1 MPLKGYIVLL
11 DEFLYK
17 IGFDVDSG
25 KIKQIE
31 QGLKNISSLAKQTA
45 QPISDAVKAGME
57 RNAEL
62 IAKLEQAKNKGVE
75 WCEEAK
81 GQAEELTT
89 SFHEVA
95 EAEEKVGEKAKEAA
109 KETKKLTEEKPAINL
124 KQELGNI
131 RSKFMLI
138 GAAATAASG
147 LIANYLTVPLQ
158 NIEELAKK
166 KDRLFNITQAEII
179 QAKVYQDQLQKTKTA
194 VQSIV
199 TQTALKLIPVVNQS
213 LKGFNNFLR
222 ANKALVVEGLTNVFK
237 WILKLGQVFTN
248 TFRFLN
254 KVISS
259 TIGWKA
265 ALLILVGILAVVK
278 RAMLAAFLT
287 NPIGWVIMLIGGLIL
302 LIDDLMTYLD
312 GGESLLGD
320 YWKPFIEWGKKAI
333 AWFKSV
339 KPTIEQV
346 LNNIMAIFSGIFNAI
361 LGIFKIL
368 IGIFTADFD
377 LIEQGWDELWDG
389 VKTTF
394 EAWVETIEM
403 IVAAFIDV
411 IQNFFS
417 IAWKFISAG
426 FENLGKVIMKPFEL
440 AFKWI
445 KDQYNKY
452 IAPIVD
458 TVKNFDIGQTASDM
472 WEGAKSFLGFG
483 NDTPKAAIATQYA
496 DNNRNVKK
504 LDAAGMNEVKGGLE
518 LKGPWEFSYN
528 ESGAYAVIEENK
540 GSRYIKEEYKQGLGA
555 YNLPGYY
562 LAYTVKR
569 EIKSSRYGRYYSAAA
584 YNEKTGE
591 YHKISSSFVLNNNA
605 VVRQLRDSFKRRME
619 SDLGGW

>member
-31 QGLKNISSLAKQTA
+31 QGLKNISNIAKQTA

-109 KETKKLTEEKPAINL
+109 KETKKLTEKKPATNL
-124 KQELGNI
+124 KQELSNI

-158 NIEELAKK
+158 NIQELAKQK
-166 KDRLFNITQAEII
+166 NKLFDITQAEID
-179 QAKVYQDQLQKTKTA
+179 QAKEYQDRLQDTKTA
-194 VQSIV
+194 MQSIT
-199 TQTALKLIPVVNQS
+199 TQVALKLIPIVNQS
-213 LKGFNNFLR
+213 LKGFNNFLK

-265 ALLILVGILAVVK
+265 ALLILVGVLAVVK

-287 NPIGWVIMLIGGLIL
+287 NPIGWVILLIGGLIL

-312 GGESLLGD
+312 GGESLFGD

-333 AWFKSV
+333 IWFKSV

-361 LGIFKIL
+361 LGIFKIF

-377 LIEQGWDELWDG
+377 LIEQGWGELWDG

-394 EAWVETIEM
+394 KAWVETIEM

-426 FENLGKVIMKPFEL
+426 CEN
-440 AFKWI
+440 
-445 KDQYNKY
+445 
-452 IAPIVD
+452 
-458 TVKNFDIGQTASDM
+458 
-472 WEGAKSFLGFG
+472 
-483 NDTPKAAIATQYA
+483 
-496 DNNRNVKK
+496 
-504 LDAAGMNEVKGGLE
+504 
-518 LKGPWEFSYN
+518 
-528 ESGAYAVIEENK
+528 
-540 GSRYIKEEYKQGLGA
+540 
-555 YNLPGYY
+555 
-562 LAYTVKR
+562 
-569 EIKSSRYGRYYSAAA
+569 
-584 YNEKTGE
+584 
-591 YHKISSSFVLNNNA
+591 
-605 VVRQLRDSFKRRME
+605 
-619 SDLGGW
+619 

>member
-1 MPLKGYIVLL
+1 MPLKGDIVLL

-31 QGLKNISSLAKQTA
+31 QGLKNISSIAKQAA

-95 EAEEKVGEKAKEAA
+95 EAEEKVGEKAKEAS
-109 KETKKLTEEKPAINL
+109 KETKKLTEKKPATNL
-124 KQELGNI
+124 KQELSNI

-158 NIEELAKK
+158 NIDELAKK

-179 QAKVYQDQLQKTKTA
+179 QAKEYQDQLQKTKTA

-199 TQTALKLIPVVNQS
+199 TQTAIKLIPVVNQS
-213 LKGFNNFLR
+213 LKGFNNFLK

-287 NPIGWVIMLIGGLIL
+287 NPIGWVILLIGGLIL

-312 GGESLLGD
+312 GGESLFGD
-320 YWKPFIEWGKKAI
+320 YWEPCIEWGKKAI
-333 AWFKSV
+333 ALYKEIE
-339 KPTIEQV
+339 PTIKEVWDFVVNFITQSV
-346 LNNIMAIFSGIFNAI
+346 NAI
-361 LGIFKIL
+361 IGVFKML
-368 IGIFTADFD
+368 YGIFTGDWE
-377 LIEQGWDELWDG
+377 LIKQGFQEVGDAIL
-389 VKTTF
+389 KAF
-394 EAWVETIEM
+394 EV
-403 IVAAFIDV
+403 
-411 IQNFFS
+411 
-417 IAWKFISAG
+417 
-426 FENLGKVIMKPFEL
+426 P
-440 AFKWI
+440 FKWI
-445 KDQYNKY
+445 KKQYDEY
-452 IAPIVD
+452 IAPIINA
-458 TVKNFDIGQTASDM
+458 VKNFDIGQTAKDM
-472 WEGAKSFLGFG
+472 WEGTKNLFGFG
-483 NDTPKAAIATQYA
+483 NDTPKAALATQYA
-496 DNNRNVKK
+496 DNNRSVQYN
-504 LDAAGMNEVKGGLE
+504 GGTATTTI
-518 LKGPWEFSYN
+518 N
-528 ESGAYAVIEENK
+528 IN
-540 GSRYIKEEYKQGLGA
+540 
-555 YNLPGYY
+555 
-562 LAYTVKR
+562 T
-569 EIKSSRYGRYYSAAA
+569 
-584 YNEKTGE
+584 
-591 YHKISSSFVLNNNA
+591 NNPQMANQIINN
-605 VVRQLRDSFKRRME
+605 RQK
-619 SDLGGW
+619 SDLAFTQANLRGGY

>member
-31 QGLKNISSLAKQTA
+31 QGLKNISSIAKQTA

-109 KETKKLTEEKPAINL
+109 KETKKLTEKKPAIGL
-124 KQELGNI
+124 KQEFDGLRN
-131 RSKFMLI
+131 KFLLI

-158 NIEELAKK
+158 NIQELAKQK
-166 KDRLFNITQAEII
+166 NKLFDITQAEID
-179 QAKVYQDQLQKTKTA
+179 QAKEYQDHLQESKTA
-194 VQSIV
+194 MQSIT
-199 TQTALKLIPVVNQS
+199 TQVALKLIPVVNQS
-213 LKGFNNFLR
+213 LKGFNNFLK

-265 ALLILVGILAVVK
+265 ALLILVGVLAVVK

-287 NPIGWVIMLIGGLIL
+287 NPIGWVILLIGGLIL

-312 GGESLLGD
+312 GGESLFGD

-333 AWFKSV
+333 IWFKSV

-361 LGIFKIL
+361 LGIFKIF

-377 LIEQGWDELWDG
+377 LIEQGWGELWSG
-389 VKTTF
+389 IKTAVNAWIENIKIAFKIFIEAVKNLF
-394 EAWVETIEM
+394 AVVW
-403 IVAAFIDV
+403 AY
-411 IQNFFS
+411 
-417 IAWKFISAG
+417 ISAG

-445 KDQYNKY
+445 KDQYDKY

-472 WEGAKSFLGFG
+472 WESTKSFLGFG

-496 DNNRNVKK
+496 DNNRSVQYNGGTATTTINV
-504 LDAAGMNEVKGGLE
+504 N
-518 LKGPWEFSYN
+518 
-528 ESGAYAVIEENK
+528 
-540 GSRYIKEEYKQGLGA
+540 
-555 YNLPGYY
+555 
-562 LAYTVKR
+562 T
-569 EIKSSRYGRYYSAAA
+569 
-584 YNEKTGE
+584 
-591 YHKISSSFVLNNNA
+591 NNPQIANQIINN
-605 VVRQLRDSFKRRME
+605 RQK
-619 SDLGGW
+619 SDLAFTQANLRGGY

>member
-1 MPLKGYIVLL
+1 VLL

-31 QGLKNISSLAKQTA
+31 QGLKNISSIAKQTA

-109 KETKKLTEEKPAINL
+109 KETKKLTEKKPATNL
-124 KQELGNI
+124 KQELSNI
-131 RSKFMLI
+131 RSKFVLI

-147 LIANYLTVPLQ
+147 LIANYLTAPLQ

-179 QAKVYQDQLQKTKTA
+179 QAKEYQDQLQKTKTA

-213 LKGFNNFLR
+213 LKGFNNFLK

-265 ALLILVGILAVVK
+265 ALLILVGVLAVVK

-287 NPIGWVIMLIGGLIL
+287 NPIGWVILLIGGLIL

-312 GGESLLGD
+312 GGESLFGD
-320 YWKPFIEWGKKAI
+320 YWKPCIEWGKKAI
-333 AWFKSV
+333 ALYKEIEPIIKQVFSGAAKIIMGFGQSV
-339 KPTIEQV
+339 IGILTSIGALFTLRLADLKKAFRFWCDGSIKMIEG
-346 LNNIMAIFSGIFNAI
+346 LCNIFGTSWSEVTEKVKKAIFAWIDDIKTGFEI
-361 LGIFKIL
+361 LGK
-368 IGIFTADFD
+368 A
-377 LIEQGWDELWDG
+377 
-389 VKTTF
+389 
-394 EAWVETIEM
+394 
-403 IVAAFIDV
+403 
-411 IQNFFS
+411 
-417 IAWKFISAG
+417 
-426 FENLGKVIMKPFEL
+426 IMQPFEL

-518 LKGPWEFSYN
+518 LKGPWKFSYN

-619 SDLGGW
+619 SDLGSW

>member
-1 MPLKGYIVLL
+1 MLL

-62 IAKLEQAKNKGVE
+62 IAKLEQAKNQGVE

-109 KETKKLTEEKPAINL
+109 KETKKLTEKKPAINL
-124 KQELGNI
+124 KQELSNI

-138 GAAATAASG
+138 GAAATTASG

-179 QAKVYQDQLQKTKTA
+179 QAKEYQDQLQKTKTA

-213 LKGFNNFLR
+213 LKGFNNFLK
-222 ANKALVVEGLTNVFK
+222 ANKALVVEGLANVFK

-265 ALLILVGILAVVK
+265 ALLILVGVLAVVK

-287 NPIGWVIMLIGGLIL
+287 NPIGWVILLIGGLIL

-333 AWFKSV
+333 ALYKEIE
-339 KPTIEQV
+339 PTIKEV
-346 LNNIMAIFSGIFNAI
+346 WDFVVNFITESVNTIIAIFKV
-361 LGIFKIL
+361 LY
-368 IGIFTADFD
+368 GIFTGDWE
-377 LIEQGWDELWDG
+377 LIKQGFKEVGDAIL
-389 VKTTF
+389 KAF
-394 EAWVETIEM
+394 EV
-403 IVAAFIDV
+403 
-411 IQNFFS
+411 
-417 IAWKFISAG
+417 
-426 FENLGKVIMKPFEL
+426 P
-440 AFKWI
+440 FKWI
-445 KDQYNKY
+445 KKQYDEY
-452 IAPIVD
+452 IAPIINA
-458 TVKNFDIGQTASDM
+458 VKNFDIGQTAKDM
-472 WEGAKSFLGFG
+472 WEGTKNLFGFG
-483 NDTPKAAIATQYA
+483 NDTPKAALATQYA
-496 DNNRNVKK
+496 DNNRTSTYN
-504 LDAAGMNEVKGGLE
+504 GGDITNT
-518 LKGPWEFSYN
+518 YN
-528 ESGAYAVIEENK
+528 ITTQNPEMVERIMQ
-540 GSRYIKEEYKQGLGA
+540 KQNQL
-555 YNLPGYY
+555 NL
-562 LAYTVKR
+562 
-569 EIKSSRYGRYYSAAA
+569 AAA
-584 YNEKTGE
+584 YHN
-591 YHKISSSFVLNNNA
+591 V
-605 VVRQLRDSFKRRME
+605 
-619 SDLGGW
+619 GGGY

>member
-1 MPLKGYIVLL
+1 MLL

-31 QGLKNISSLAKQTA
+31 QGLKNISNIAKQTA

-109 KETKKLTEEKPAINL
+109 KETKKLTEKKPATNL
-124 KQELGNI
+124 KQELSNI
-131 RSKFMLI
+131 RSKFVLI

-147 LIANYLTVPLQ
+147 LIANYLTAPLQ

-179 QAKVYQDQLQKTKTA
+179 QAKEYQDQLQKTKTA

-213 LKGFNNFLR
+213 LKGFNNFLK

-265 ALLILVGILAVVK
+265 ALLILVGVLAVVK

-287 NPIGWVIMLIGGLIL
+287 NPIGWVILLIGGLIL

-312 GGESLLGD
+312 GGESLFGD
-320 YWKPFIEWGKKAI
+320 YWKPCIEWGKKAI
-333 AWFKSV
+333 ALYKEIEPIIKQVFSGAAKIIMGFGQSV
-339 KPTIEQV
+339 IGILTSIGALFTLRLADLKKAFRFWCDGSIKMIEG
-346 LNNIMAIFSGIFNAI
+346 LCNIFGTSWSEVTEKVKKAIFAWIDDIKTGFEI
-361 LGIFKIL
+361 LGK
-368 IGIFTADFD
+368 A
-377 LIEQGWDELWDG
+377 
-389 VKTTF
+389 
-394 EAWVETIEM
+394 
-403 IVAAFIDV
+403 
-411 IQNFFS
+411 
-417 IAWKFISAG
+417 
-426 FENLGKVIMKPFEL
+426 IMQPFEL

-472 WEGAKSFLGFG
+472 WEG
-483 NDTPKAAIATQYA
+483 
-496 DNNRNVKK
+496 
-504 LDAAGMNEVKGGLE
+504 
-518 LKGPWEFSYN
+518 
-528 ESGAYAVIEENK
+528 
-540 GSRYIKEEYKQGLGA
+540 
-555 YNLPGYY
+555 
-562 LAYTVKR
+562 
-569 EIKSSRYGRYYSAAA
+569 
-584 YNEKTGE
+584 
-591 YHKISSSFVLNNNA
+591 
-605 VVRQLRDSFKRRME
+605 
-619 SDLGGW
+619 

>member
-62 IAKLEQAKNKGVE
+62 IAKLEQAKNQGVE

-81 GQAEELTT
+81 EQAEELTT

-95 EAEEKVGEKAKEAA
+95 EAEEKVGEKAKEAS
-109 KETKKLTEEKPAINL
+109 KETKKLTEKKPATNL
-124 KQELGNI
+124 EQELSNI
-131 RSKFMLI
+131 RGKFMLI

-158 NIEELAKK
+158 NIDELAKK

-179 QAKVYQDQLQKTKTA
+179 QAKEYQDQLQKTKTA

-199 TQTALKLIPVVNQS
+199 TQTAIKLIPVVNQS
-213 LKGFNNFLR
+213 LKGFNNFLK

-265 ALLILVGILAVVK
+265 ALLILVGVLAVVK

-346 LNNIMAIFSGIFNAI
+346 LNNIMAIFSGIFN
-361 LGIFKIL
+361 
-368 IGIFTADFD
+368 
-377 LIEQGWDELWDG
+377 
-389 VKTTF
+389 
-394 EAWVETIEM
+394 
-403 IVAAFIDV
+403 
-411 IQNFFS
+411 
-417 IAWKFISAG
+417 IS
-426 FENLGKVIMKPFEL
+426 P
-440 AFKWI
+440 
-445 KDQYNKY
+445 
-452 IAPIVD
+452 
-458 TVKNFDIGQTASDM
+458 TDI
-472 WEGAKSFLGFG
+472 
-483 NDTPKAAIATQYA
+483 N
-496 DNNRNVKK
+496 
-504 LDAAGMNEVKGGLE
+504 
-518 LKGPWEFSYN
+518 
-528 ESGAYAVIEENK
+528 
-540 GSRYIKEEYKQGLGA
+540 
-555 YNLPGYY
+555 
-562 LAYTVKR
+562 
-569 EIKSSRYGRYYSAAA
+569 
-584 YNEKTGE
+584 
-591 YHKISSSFVLNNNA
+591 SFVLNSYVSAFSFLLIVHALMFAFGRVGQFTSIVFMILQLASSGGMFPIVTTPQIFQNMA
-605 VVRQLRDSFKRRME
+605 PFMPLYYSLTAFRQAI
-619 SDLGGW
+619 LGGLSQPIFKSSIFSLIIFGLIFGVISLLAYYVKMSSNENKTLSSNKI

>member
-31 QGLKNISSLAKQTA
+31 QGLKNISSIAKQTA

-62 IAKLEQAKNKGVE
+62 IAKLDQFKSNVKN
-75 WCEEAK
+75 WCEGARE
-81 GQAEELTT
+81 QTEELAAGY
-89 SFHEVA
+89 HEVA
-95 EAEEKVGEKAKEAA
+95 EAEEKVGEEAKEAS
-109 KETKKLTEEKPAINL
+109 KETKKLTEKKPATNL
-124 KQELGNI
+124 KQELSNI

-179 QAKVYQDQLQKTKTA
+179 QAKEYQDQLQKTKTA

-199 TQTALKLIPVVNQS
+199 TQTVLKLIPVVNQS

-254 KVISS
+254 KVTSS

-265 ALLILVGILAVVK
+265 ALLILVGVLAVVK

-312 GGESLLGD
+312 GGKSLFGD
-320 YWKPFIEWGKKAI
+320 SWKPFIEWGKKAI

-339 KPTIEQV
+339 KPTIERV
-346 LNNIMAIFSGIFNAI
+346 FNGTVKTIVGFGQAV
-361 LGIFKIL
+361 
-368 IGIFTADFD
+368 IGILTSIGALFTLRLADLEGALQFWCNGSIKMVEG
-377 LIEQGWDELWDG
+377 LCNIFGTSWREVTEK
-389 VKTTF
+389 VKKTIF
-394 EAWVETIEM
+394 AW
-403 IVAAFIDV
+403 IDDIKV
-411 IQNFFS
+411 
-417 IAWKFISAG
+417 G
-426 FENLGKVIMKPFEL
+426 FENLGKAIMQPFEL

-458 TVKNFDIGQTASDM
+458 AVKNFDIGQTASDM
-472 WEGAKSFLGFG
+472 WEGTKNFLGFG
-483 NDTPKAAIATQYA
+483 NDTPKAALATQYA
-496 DNNRNVKK
+496 DNNRTSTYN
-504 LDAAGMNEVKGGLE
+504 GGDITNT
-518 LKGPWEFSYN
+518 YN
-528 ESGAYAVIEENK
+528 ITTQSPEMVERIMQ
-540 GSRYIKEEYKQGLGA
+540 KQNQL
-555 YNLPGYY
+555 NL
-562 LAYTVKR
+562 
-569 EIKSSRYGRYYSAAA
+569 AAA
-584 YNEKTGE
+584 YHN
-591 YHKISSSFVLNNNA
+591 V
-605 VVRQLRDSFKRRME
+605 
-619 SDLGGW
+619 GGGY

>member
-31 QGLKNISSLAKQTA
+31 QGLKNISNIAKQTA

-109 KETKKLTEEKPAINL
+109 KETKKLTEKKPATNL
-124 KQELGNI
+124 KQELSNI

-179 QAKVYQDQLQKTKTA
+179 QAKEYQDQLQKTKTA

-265 ALLILVGILAVVK
+265 ALLILVGVLAVVK

-287 NPIGWVIMLIGGLIL
+287 NPIGWVILLIGGLIL

-312 GGESLLGD
+312 GGKSLFGD
-320 YWKPFIEWGKKAI
+320 SWKPFIEWGKKAI
-333 AWFKSV
+333 AVYK
-339 KPTIEQV
+339 KIEPIIKQV
-346 LNNIMAIFSGIFNAI
+346 FSGAV
-361 LGIFKIL
+361 KIIMGFGQSV
-368 IGIFTADFD
+368 IGILTSIGALFTLRLADLKEAFRFWCNGGKKM
-377 LIEQGWDELWDG
+377 IEGLCNIFGTSWSEVTEK
-389 VKTTF
+389 VKKTIF
-394 EAWVETIEM
+394 AW
-403 IVAAFIDV
+403 IDDIKV
-411 IQNFFS
+411 
-417 IAWKFISAG
+417 G
-426 FENLGKVIMKPFEL
+426 FENLGKAIMQPFEL

-458 TVKNFDIGQTASDM
+458 AVKNFDIGQTAKDM
-472 WEGAKSFLGFG
+472 WEGTKNLFGFG
-483 NDTPKAAIATQYA
+483 NDTPKAAIAMQYA
-496 DNNRNVKK
+496 DNNRSVQYN
-504 LDAAGMNEVKGGLE
+504 GGTATTTININTNNPQMANQIINNRQKNDLA
-518 LKGPWEFSYN
+518 FTQ
-528 ESGAYAVIEENK
+528 A
-540 GSRYIKEEYKQGLGA
+540 
-555 YNLPGYY
+555 NLRGGY
-562 LAYTVKR
+562 
-569 EIKSSRYGRYYSAAA
+569 
-584 YNEKTGE
+584 
-591 YHKISSSFVLNNNA
+591 
-605 VVRQLRDSFKRRME
+605 
-619 SDLGGW
+619 

>member
-1 MPLKGYIVLL
+1 MLL

-31 QGLKNISSLAKQTA
+31 QGLKNVSSIAKQTA

-62 IAKLEQAKNKGVE
+62 MAKIDQFKSNVKN
-75 WCEEAK
+75 WCEEAREQTK
-81 GQAEELTT
+81 ELAAG
-89 SFHEVA
+89 FHEVA
-95 EAEEKVGEKAKEAA
+95 EAEEKVGEKAKEAS
-109 KETKKLTEEKPAINL
+109 KETKKLTEKKPATNL
-124 KQELGNI
+124 KQELSNI

-166 KDRLFNITQAEII
+166 KDRLFNISQNEID
-179 QAKVYQDQLQKTKTA
+179 QAKEYQDQLQKTKTA

-199 TQTALKLIPVVNQS
+199 TQTAIKLIPVVNQS
-213 LKGFNNFLR
+213 LKGFNNFLK

-265 ALLILVGILAVVK
+265 ALLILVGVLAVVK

-287 NPIGWVIMLIGGLIL
+287 NPIGWVILAIGALML

-312 GGESLLGD
+312 GGESLFGD
-320 YWKPFIEWGKKAI
+320 YWKPFIEWSKKAI

-346 LNNIMAIFSGIFNAI
+346 LNNILTIFRGIFNAI
-361 LGIFKIL
+361 VGYFKIF

-403 IVAAFIDV
+403 IVDAFIDV

-458 TVKNFDIGQTASDM
+458 TVKNFDIGQTAKDM
-472 WEGAKSFLGFG
+472 WEGTKNLFGFSNEAAK
-483 NDTPKAAIATQYA
+483 TAALPTQYV
-496 DNNRNVKK
+496 DNNRTSTYN
-504 LDAAGMNEVKGGLE
+504 GGDITNT
-518 LKGPWEFSYN
+518 YN
-528 ESGAYAVIEENK
+528 ITTQNPEMVERIMQ
-540 GSRYIKEEYKQGLGA
+540 KQNQL
-555 YNLPGYY
+555 NL
-562 LAYTVKR
+562 
-569 EIKSSRYGRYYSAAA
+569 AAA
-584 YNEKTGE
+584 YHN
-591 YHKISSSFVLNNNA
+591 
-605 VVRQLRDSFKRRME
+605 VR
-619 SDLGGW
+619 GGY

>member
-1 MPLKGYIVLL
+1 MLL

-31 QGLKNISSLAKQTA
+31 QGLKNISSIAKQTA

-81 GQAEELTT
+81 GQAEELAAG
-89 SFHEVA
+89 FHEVA

-109 KETKKLTEEKPAINL
+109 EETKKLTEKKPAIGL
-124 KQELGNI
+124 KQEFEGI
-131 RSKFMLI
+131 RNKFLLI

-158 NIEELAKK
+158 NIDELAKK
-166 KDRLFNITQAEII
+166 KDRLFNITQSEII
-179 QAKVYQDQLQKTKTA
+179 QAKEYQDQLQKTKTA

-265 ALLILVGILAVVK
+265 ALLILVGVLAVVK

-312 GGESLLGD
+312 GGESLFGD
-320 YWKPFIEWGKKAI
+320 YWKPCIEWGKKAI
-333 AWFKSV
+333 ALYK
-339 KPTIEQV
+339 KIEPTIKEV
-346 LNNIMAIFSGIFNAI
+346 WDFVVNFITESVNAI
-361 LGIFKIL
+361 IALFEVL
-368 IGIFTADFD
+368 YGIFTGDWE
-377 LIEQGWDELWDG
+377 LIKKGFKDVGDAIL
-389 VKTTF
+389 KAF
-394 EAWVETIEM
+394 E
-403 IVAAFIDV
+403 
-411 IQNFFS
+411 
-417 IAWKFISAG
+417 
-426 FENLGKVIMKPFEL
+426 KP
-440 AFKWI
+440 FKWI
-445 KDQYNKY
+445 RKQYDEY
-452 IAPIVD
+452 IAPIINA
-458 TVKNFDIGQTASDM
+458 VKNFDIGQTAKDM
-472 WEGAKSFLGFG
+472 WEGTKNLFGFG
-483 NDTPKAAIATQYA
+483 NDTPKAALATQYA
-496 DNNRNVKK
+496 DNNRSVQYN
-504 LDAAGMNEVKGGLE
+504 GGT
-518 LKGPWEFSYN
+518 STTTIN
-528 ESGAYAVIEENK
+528 IN
-540 GSRYIKEEYKQGLGA
+540 
-555 YNLPGYY
+555 
-562 LAYTVKR
+562 T
-569 EIKSSRYGRYYSAAA
+569 
-584 YNEKTGE
+584 
-591 YHKISSSFVLNNNA
+591 NNPQMANQIINN
-605 VVRQLRDSFKRRME
+605 RQK
-619 SDLGGW
+619 SDLAFTQANLRGGY

>member
-1 MPLKGYIVLL
+1 MYIIILSSKTQAEPIIKIYSNIPLKGYIVLL

-31 QGLKNISSLAKQTA
+31 QGLKNISNIAKQTA

-109 KETKKLTEEKPAINL
+109 KETKKLTEKKPAINL

-179 QAKVYQDQLQKTKTA
+179 QAKEYQDQLQKTKTA

-213 LKGFNNFLR
+213 LKGFNNFLK

-265 ALLILVGILAVVK
+265 ALLILVGVLAVVK

-287 NPIGWVIMLIGGLIL
+287 NPIGWVILLIGGLIL

-312 GGESLLGD
+312 GGKSLFGD
-320 YWKPFIEWGKKAI
+320 SWKPFIEWGKKAI
-333 AWFKSV
+333 AVYKKIEPIIKQVFNGAVKVIVGFGQSV
-339 KPTIEQV
+339 
-346 LNNIMAIFSGIFNAI
+346 
-361 LGIFKIL
+361 
-368 IGIFTADFD
+368 IGILTSIGALFTLRLADLKGAFRFWCNGSIKMVEG
-377 LIEQGWDELWDG
+377 LCNIFGTSWSEVTEK
-389 VKTTF
+389 VKKTIF
-394 EAWVETIEM
+394 AW
-403 IVAAFIDV
+403 IDDIKV
-411 IQNFFS
+411 
-417 IAWKFISAG
+417 G
-426 FENLGKVIMKPFEL
+426 FENLGKAIMQPFEL

-458 TVKNFDIGQTASDM
+458 TVKNFDIGQTAKDM
-472 WEGAKSFLGFG
+472 WEGTKNLFGFG
-483 NDTPKAAIATQYA
+483 NDTPKAALATQYA
-496 DNNRNVKK
+496 DNNRTSTYNGGDITNTYNITTQNPEMVERIMEKQKK
-504 LDAAGMNEVKGGLE
+504 L
-518 LKGPWEFSYN
+518 
-528 ESGAYAVIEENK
+528 
-540 GSRYIKEEYKQGLGA
+540 
-555 YNLPGYY
+555 NL
-562 LAYTVKR
+562 
-569 EIKSSRYGRYYSAAA
+569 AAA
-584 YNEKTGE
+584 YHN
-591 YHKISSSFVLNNNA
+591 V
-605 VVRQLRDSFKRRME
+605 
-619 SDLGGW
+619 GGGY

>member
-1 MPLKGYIVLL
+1 MLL

-45 QPISDAVKAGME
+45 QPISDAIRAGME

-62 IAKLEQAKNKGVE
+62 IAKLEQAKNQGVE

-81 GQAEELTT
+81 EQAEELTA

-109 KETKKLTEEKPAINL
+109 KETKKLTEKKPAINL

-179 QAKVYQDQLQKTKTA
+179 QAKEYQDQLQKTKTA
-194 VQSIV
+194 VQSII

-213 LKGFNNFLR
+213 LKGFSNFLK

-265 ALLILVGILAVVK
+265 ALLILVGVLAVVK
-278 RAMLAAFLT
+278 RAMIAAFLT
-287 NPIGWVIMLIGGLIL
+287 NPIGWVILLIGGLIL

-312 GGESLLGD
+312 GGESLFGD
-320 YWKPFIEWGKKAI
+320 YWKPCIEWGKKAI
-333 AWFKSV
+333 ALYKEIE
-339 KPTIEQV
+339 PTIKEV
-346 LNNIMAIFSGIFNAI
+346 WDFVVNFITESVNAI
-361 LGIFKIL
+361 IALFEVL
-368 IGIFTADFD
+368 YGIFTGDWE
-377 LIEQGWDELWDG
+377 LIKKGFKDVGDAIL
-389 VKTTF
+389 KAF
-394 EAWVETIEM
+394 E
-403 IVAAFIDV
+403 
-411 IQNFFS
+411 
-417 IAWKFISAG
+417 
-426 FENLGKVIMKPFEL
+426 KP
-440 AFKWI
+440 FKWI
-445 KDQYNKY
+445 KKQYDEY
-452 IAPIVD
+452 IVPIINA
-458 TVKNFDIGQTASDM
+458 VKNFDIGQTAKDM
-472 WEGAKSFLGFG
+472 WESTKNFLGFS

-496 DNNRNVKK
+496 DNNRTSTYN
-504 LDAAGMNEVKGGLE
+504 GGDITNT
-518 LKGPWEFSYN
+518 YN
-528 ESGAYAVIEENK
+528 ITTQNPEMVERIMQ
-540 GSRYIKEEYKQGLGA
+540 KQNQL
-555 YNLPGYY
+555 NL
-562 LAYTVKR
+562 
-569 EIKSSRYGRYYSAAA
+569 AAA
-584 YNEKTGE
+584 YHN
-591 YHKISSSFVLNNNA
+591 V
-605 VVRQLRDSFKRRME
+605 
-619 SDLGGW
+619 GGGY

>member
-31 QGLKNISSLAKQTA
+31 QGLKNISNIAKQTA

-62 IAKLEQAKNKGVE
+62 IAKLEQAKNQGVE

-95 EAEEKVGEKAKEAA
+95 KAEEKVGEKAKEAA
-109 KETKKLTEEKPAINL
+109 KETKKLTEKKPAINL
-124 KQELGNI
+124 KQELSNI

-179 QAKVYQDQLQKTKTA
+179 QAKEYQDRLQNTKTA
-194 VQSIV
+194 MQSIT
-199 TQTALKLIPVVNQS
+199 TQVALKLIPVVNQS
-213 LKGFNNFLR
+213 LKGFNNFLI

-265 ALLILVGILAVVK
+265 ALLILVGVLAVVK

-287 NPIGWVIMLIGGLIL
+287 NPIGWVILLIGGLIL

-312 GGESLLGD
+312 GGESLFGD
-320 YWKPFIEWGKKAI
+320 YWKPCIEWGKKAI
-333 AWFKSV
+333 ALYKEIE
-339 KPTIEQV
+339 PTIKEV
-346 LNNIMAIFSGIFNAI
+346 WDFVVNFITESVNAI
-361 LGIFKIL
+361 IGVFKML
-368 IGIFTADFD
+368 YGIFTGDWE
-377 LIEQGWDELWDG
+377 LIKKGFQEVGDAIL
-389 VKTTF
+389 KAF
-394 EAWVETIEM
+394 EV
-403 IVAAFIDV
+403 
-411 IQNFFS
+411 
-417 IAWKFISAG
+417 
-426 FENLGKVIMKPFEL
+426 P
-440 AFKWI
+440 FKWI
-445 KDQYNKY
+445 KKQYDEY
-452 IAPIVD
+452 IAPIINA
-458 TVKNFDIGQTASDM
+458 VKNFDIGQTAKDM
-472 WEGAKSFLGFG
+472 WEGTKNLFGFS
-483 NDTPKAAIATQYA
+483 NDTPKAALATQYA
-496 DNNRNVKK
+496 DNNRSVQYN
-504 LDAAGMNEVKGGLE
+504 GGTATTTININTNNPQMANQIINNRQKNDLA
-518 LKGPWEFSYN
+518 FTQ
-528 ESGAYAVIEENK
+528 A
-540 GSRYIKEEYKQGLGA
+540 
-555 YNLPGYY
+555 NLRGGY
-562 LAYTVKR
+562 
-569 EIKSSRYGRYYSAAA
+569 
-584 YNEKTGE
+584 
-591 YHKISSSFVLNNNA
+591 
-605 VVRQLRDSFKRRME
+605 
-619 SDLGGW
+619 

>member
-31 QGLKNISSLAKQTA
+31 QGLKNISSIAKQTA

-62 IAKLEQAKNKGVE
+62 IAKLDQFKNKVKNWSEG
-75 WCEEAK
+75 AR

-89 SFHEVA
+89 SFHKVA

-179 QAKVYQDQLQKTKTA
+179 QAKEYQDQLQKTKTA

-265 ALLILVGILAVVK
+265 ALLILVGVLAVVK

-287 NPIGWVIMLIGGLIL
+287 NPIGWVILLIGGLIL

-312 GGESLLGD
+312 GGESLFGD
-320 YWKPFIEWGKKAI
+320 SWKPFIEGGKKAI
-333 AWFKSV
+333 TWFKSV

-346 LNNIMAIFSGIFNAI
+346 FNGTVKTI
-361 LGIFKIL
+361 VGFGQSV
-368 IGIFTADFD
+368 IGILTSIGALFTLRLADLKEALRF
-377 LIEQGWDELWDG
+377 WRDG
-389 VKTTF
+389 SIKMVEGLCNIFGTSWSEVTEKVKKTIF
-394 EAWVETIEM
+394 AW
-403 IVAAFIDV
+403 IDDIKV
-411 IQNFFS
+411 
-417 IAWKFISAG
+417 G
-426 FENLGKVIMKPFEL
+426 FENLGKAIMQPFEL

-458 TVKNFDIGQTASDM
+458 TVKNFDIGQTAKDM
-472 WEGAKSFLGFG
+472 WESTKNFLGFS
-483 NDTPKAAIATQYA
+483 NDTPKAALATQYA
-496 DNNRNVKK
+496 DNNRTSTYN
-504 LDAAGMNEVKGGLE
+504 GGDITNT
-518 LKGPWEFSYN
+518 YN
-528 ESGAYAVIEENK
+528 ITTQNPEMVERIMQ
-540 GSRYIKEEYKQGLGA
+540 KQNQL
-555 YNLPGYY
+555 NL
-562 LAYTVKR
+562 
-569 EIKSSRYGRYYSAAA
+569 AAA
-584 YNEKTGE
+584 YHN
-591 YHKISSSFVLNNNA
+591 V
-605 VVRQLRDSFKRRME
+605 
-619 SDLGGW
+619 GGGY

>member
-25 KIKQIE
+25 KIKRIE

-81 GQAEELTT
+81 EQTEELAAG
-89 SFHEVA
+89 FHKVA
-95 EAEEKVGEKAKEAA
+95 EAEEKVGEKAKEAS
-109 KETKKLTEEKPAINL
+109 KETKKLTEKKPAINL

-166 KDRLFNITQAEII
+166 KDRLFNITQNEII
-179 QAKVYQDQLQKTKTA
+179 QAKEYQDQLQKTKTA

-199 TQTALKLIPVVNQS
+199 TQIALKLISVVNQS
-213 LKGFNNFLR
+213 LKGFNNFLK

-278 RAMLAAFLT
+278 RAMLVAFLT
-287 NPIGWVIMLIGGLIL
+287 NPIGWVILLIGGLIL

-312 GGESLLGD
+312 GGESLFGD
-320 YWKPFIEWGKKAI
+320 SWKPFIEWGKKAI
-333 AWFKSV
+333 ALYKKIEPIIKQVFSGAAKIIMGFGQAIIGFLASIGALFTLRLADLKEAFRFWCNGGKKMIEGLCNIFGTSWSEVTEKV
-339 KPTIEQV
+339 KK
-346 LNNIMAIFSGIFNAI
+346 AIF
-361 LGIFKIL
+361 
-368 IGIFTADFD
+368 
-377 LIEQGWDELWDG
+377 
-389 VKTTF
+389 
-394 EAWVETIEM
+394 AW
-403 IVAAFIDV
+403 IDD
-411 IQNFFS
+411 I
-417 IAWKFISAG
+417 KAG
-426 FENLGKVIMKPFEL
+426 FENLGKAIMKPFEL

-458 TVKNFDIGQTASDM
+458 AVKNFDIGQTAKDM
-472 WEGAKSFLGFG
+472 WESTKNFLGFS

-496 DNNRNVKK
+496 DNNRTSTYN
-504 LDAAGMNEVKGGLE
+504 GGDITNT
-518 LKGPWEFSYN
+518 YN
-528 ESGAYAVIEENK
+528 ITTQNPEMVERIMQ
-540 GSRYIKEEYKQGLGA
+540 KQNQL
-555 YNLPGYY
+555 NL
-562 LAYTVKR
+562 
-569 EIKSSRYGRYYSAAA
+569 AAA
-584 YNEKTGE
+584 YHN
-591 YHKISSSFVLNNNA
+591 V
-605 VVRQLRDSFKRRME
+605 
-619 SDLGGW
+619 GGGY

>member
-1 MPLKGYIVLL
+1 MNFSTKSV
-11 DEFLYK
+11 
-17 IGFDVDSG
+17 DVDSG

-45 QPISDAVKAGME
+45 QPISDAVRAGME

-62 IAKLEQAKNKGVE
+62 IAKLEQAKNQGVE

-109 KETKKLTEEKPAINL
+109 KETKKLTEKKPAINL

-179 QAKVYQDQLQKTKTA
+179 QAKEYQDQLQKTKTA

-199 TQTALKLIPVVNQS
+199 TQTAIKLIPVVNQS

-237 WILKLGQVFTN
+237 WVLKLGQVFTN

-265 ALLILVGILAVVK
+265 ALLILVGVLAVVK

-320 YWKPFIEWGKKAI
+320 YWKPFIEWGKK
-333 AWFKSV
+333 
-339 KPTIEQV
+339 P
-346 LNNIMAIFSGIFNAI
+346 L
-361 LGIFKIL
+361 
-368 IGIFTADFD
+368 
-377 LIEQGWDELWDG
+377 
-389 VKTTF
+389 
-394 EAWVETIEM
+394 
-403 IVAAFIDV
+403 
-411 IQNFFS
+411 
-417 IAWKFISAG
+417 
-426 FENLGKVIMKPFEL
+426 
-440 AFKWI
+440 
-445 KDQYNKY
+445 
-452 IAPIVD
+452 
-458 TVKNFDIGQTASDM
+458 
-472 WEGAKSFLGFG
+472 
-483 NDTPKAAIATQYA
+483 
-496 DNNRNVKK
+496 
-504 LDAAGMNEVKGGLE
+504 
-518 LKGPWEFSYN
+518 
-528 ESGAYAVIEENK
+528 
-540 GSRYIKEEYKQGLGA
+540 RYIKKSNQQLSECLVGL
-555 YNLPGYY
+555 
-562 LAYTVKR
+562 
-569 EIKSSRYGRYYSAAA
+569 
-584 YNEKTGE
+584 
-591 YHKISSSFVLNNNA
+591 
-605 VVRQLRDSFKRRME
+605 
-619 SDLGGW
+619 

>member
-31 QGLKNISSLAKQTA
+31 QGLKNISNIAKQTA

-109 KETKKLTEEKPAINL
+109 KETKKLTEKKPAVGL
-124 KQELGNI
+124 KQEFDGLRN
-131 RSKFMLI
+131 KFLLI
-138 GAAATAASG
+138 GAAAATASG

-166 KDRLFNITQAEII
+166 KDRLFNITQNEID
-179 QAKVYQDQLQKTKTA
+179 QAKEYQDRLQESKTA
-194 VQSIV
+194 MQSIT
-199 TQTALKLIPVVNQS
+199 TQVALKLIPVVNQS
-213 LKGFNNFLR
+213 LKGFNNFLK

-312 GGESLLGD
+312 GGESLFGD

-333 AWFKSV
+333 VWFNSV

-346 LNNIMAIFSGIFNAI
+346 LNNIMA
-361 LGIFKIL
+361 
-368 IGIFTADFD
+368 IFTADFD

-472 WEGAKSFLGFG
+472 WESTKSFLGFG
-483 NDTPKAAIATQYA
+483 NDTPKAALATQYA
-496 DNNRNVKK
+496 DNNRTSTYN
-504 LDAAGMNEVKGGLE
+504 GGDITNT
-518 LKGPWEFSYN
+518 YN
-528 ESGAYAVIEENK
+528 ITTQNPEMVERIMQ
-540 GSRYIKEEYKQGLGA
+540 KQNQL
-555 YNLPGYY
+555 NL
-562 LAYTVKR
+562 
-569 EIKSSRYGRYYSAAA
+569 AAA
-584 YNEKTGE
+584 YHN
-591 YHKISSSFVLNNNA
+591 V
-605 VVRQLRDSFKRRME
+605 
-619 SDLGGW
+619 GGGY

>member
-31 QGLKNISSLAKQTA
+31 QGLKNISSIAKQTA

-62 IAKLEQAKNKGVE
+62 IAKLDQFKNKVKNWSEG
-75 WCEEAK
+75 AR

-89 SFHEVA
+89 SFHKVA

-124 KQELGNI
+124 KQELSNI

-158 NIEELAKK
+158 NIDELAKK

-179 QAKVYQDQLQKTKTA
+179 QAKEYQDQLQKTKTA

-199 TQTALKLIPVVNQS
+199 TQTALKLIPVFNQS
-213 LKGFNNFLR
+213 LKGFNNFLI

-254 KVISS
+254 KVI
-259 TIGWKA
+259 GWKA
-265 ALLILVGILAVVK
+265 ALLILVGVLAVVK

-312 GGESLLGD
+312 GGESLFGD
-320 YWKPFIEWGKKAI
+320 YWKPCIEWGKKAI
-333 AWFKSV
+333 AWFNSV

-346 LNNIMAIFSGIFNAI
+346 LNNILTIFRGIFNAI
-361 LGIFKIL
+361 VGYFKIF

-377 LIEQGWDELWDG
+377 LIEQGWDELWSG
-389 VKTTF
+389 IKTAFNAWIENIKIAFKIFIEAVKNLF
-394 EAWVETIEM
+394 AVVW
-403 IVAAFIDV
+403 AY
-411 IQNFFS
+411 
-417 IAWKFISAG
+417 ISAG

-483 NDTPKAAIATQYA
+483 NDTPKAALATQYA
-496 DNNRNVKK
+496 DNNRSVQYN
-504 LDAAGMNEVKGGLE
+504 GGTATTTI
-518 LKGPWEFSYN
+518 N
-528 ESGAYAVIEENK
+528 IN
-540 GSRYIKEEYKQGLGA
+540 
-555 YNLPGYY
+555 
-562 LAYTVKR
+562 T
-569 EIKSSRYGRYYSAAA
+569 
-584 YNEKTGE
+584 
-591 YHKISSSFVLNNNA
+591 NNPQMANQIINN
-605 VVRQLRDSFKRRME
+605 RQK
-619 SDLGGW
+619 SDLAFTQANLRGGY

>member
-31 QGLKNISSLAKQTA
+31 QGLKNISSIAKQTA

-95 EAEEKVGEKAKEAA
+95 EAEEKVGEKAKEVA
-109 KETKKLTEEKPAINL
+109 KETKKLTEKKPAIGL

-158 NIEELAKK
+158 NIEELAKQK
-166 KDRLFNITQAEII
+166 NKLFDITQAEID
-179 QAKVYQDQLQKTKTA
+179 QAKEYQDRLQESKTA
-194 VQSIV
+194 MQSIT
-199 TQTALKLIPVVNQS
+199 TQVALKLIPVVNQS
-213 LKGFNNFLR
+213 LKGFNNFLK

-287 NPIGWVIMLIGGLIL
+287 NPIGWVILLIGGLIL

-312 GGESLLGD
+312 GGESLFGD
-320 YWKPFIEWGKKAI
+320 YWKPCIEWGKKAI
-333 AWFKSV
+333 VWFNSV

-346 LNNIMAIFSGIFNAI
+346 LNNILTIFRGIFNAI
-361 LGIFKIL
+361 VGYFKIF

-377 LIEQGWDELWDG
+377 LIEQGWDELWSVIKTAFNAWIENIKIAFKIFIEA
-389 VKTTF
+389 VKNLF
-394 EAWVETIEM
+394 AVVW
-403 IVAAFIDV
+403 AY
-411 IQNFFS
+411 
-417 IAWKFISAG
+417 ISAG

-458 TVKNFDIGQTASDM
+458 TVKNFDIGQTAKDM
-472 WEGAKSFLGFG
+472 WEGTKNLFGFG
-483 NDTPKAAIATQYA
+483 NDTPKAALATQYA
-496 DNNRNVKK
+496 DNNRTSTYNGGDITNTYNITTQNPEMVERIMEKQKK
-504 LDAAGMNEVKGGLE
+504 L
-518 LKGPWEFSYN
+518 
-528 ESGAYAVIEENK
+528 
-540 GSRYIKEEYKQGLGA
+540 
-555 YNLPGYY
+555 NL
-562 LAYTVKR
+562 
-569 EIKSSRYGRYYSAAA
+569 AAA
-584 YNEKTGE
+584 YHN
-591 YHKISSSFVLNNNA
+591 V
-605 VVRQLRDSFKRRME
+605 
-619 SDLGGW
+619 GGGY

>member
-1 MPLKGYIVLL
+1 MLL

-31 QGLKNISSLAKQTA
+31 QGLKNISSIAKQTA
-45 QPISDAVKAGME
+45 QPISDAVRAGME

-81 GQAEELTT
+81 EQAEELAAG
-89 SFHEVA
+89 FHEVA

-109 KETKKLTEEKPAINL
+109 KETKKLTEKKPAINL
-124 KQELGNI
+124 KQELSNI

-138 GAAATAASG
+138 GAVATAASG

-158 NIEELAKK
+158 NIQELAKQK
-166 KDRLFNITQAEII
+166 NKLFNITQAEID
-179 QAKVYQDQLQKTKTA
+179 QAKEYQDRLQESKTA
-194 VQSIV
+194 MQSIA
-199 TQTALKLIPVVNQS
+199 TQVALKLVPVVNQS
-213 LKGFNNFLR
+213 LKGFNNFLK

-254 KVISS
+254 KVISN

-265 ALLILVGILAVVK
+265 ALLILVGVLAVVK

-287 NPIGWVIMLIGGLIL
+287 NPIGWVILLIGGLIL

-312 GGESLLGD
+312 GGESLFGD
-320 YWKPFIEWGKKAI
+320 SWKPFIEWGKKAI

-346 LNNIMAIFSGIFNAI
+346 LNNILTIFRGIFNAI
-361 LGIFKIL
+361 VGYFKIF

-377 LIEQGWDELWDG
+377 LIEQGWDELWSG
-389 VKTTF
+389 IKTAFNAWIENIKIAFKIFIEAVKNLFAVVWTY
-394 EAWVETIEM
+394 
-403 IVAAFIDV
+403 
-411 IQNFFS
+411 S
-417 IAWKFISAG
+417 SAG
-426 FENLGKVIMKPFEL
+426 FENLGKAIMQPFEL

-458 TVKNFDIGQTASDM
+458 AVKNFDIGQTAKDM
-472 WEGAKSFLGFG
+472 WESTKNFLGFS
-483 NDTPKAAIATQYA
+483 NDAAKTAALPTQYV
-496 DNNRNVKK
+496 DNNRTSTYN
-504 LDAAGMNEVKGGLE
+504 GGDITNT
-518 LKGPWEFSYN
+518 YN
-528 ESGAYAVIEENK
+528 ITTQNPEMVERIMQ
-540 GSRYIKEEYKQGLGA
+540 KQNQL
-555 YNLPGYY
+555 NL
-562 LAYTVKR
+562 
-569 EIKSSRYGRYYSAAA
+569 AAA
-584 YNEKTGE
+584 YHN
-591 YHKISSSFVLNNNA
+591 V
-605 VVRQLRDSFKRRME
+605 
-619 SDLGGW
+619 GGGY

>member
-31 QGLKNISSLAKQTA
+31 QGLKNISNIAKKTA

-81 GQAEELTT
+81 GQAEELTAG
-89 SFHEVA
+89 FHEVA
-95 EAEEKVGEKAKEAA
+95 EAEEKVGEKAKEAS
-109 KETKKLTEEKPAINL
+109 KETKKLTEKKPAIGL
-124 KQELGNI
+124 KQELSNI

-158 NIEELAKK
+158 NIDELAKK

-179 QAKVYQDQLQKTKTA
+179 QAKEYQDQLQKTKTA

-287 NPIGWVIMLIGGLIL
+287 NPIGWVIMLIGALML
-302 LIDDLMTYLD
+302 VIDDLMTYLD
-312 GGESLLGD
+312 GGESLFGD
-320 YWKPFIEWGKKAI
+320 YWKPCIEWGKKAI
-333 AWFKSV
+333 ALYKEIE
-339 KPTIEQV
+339 PTIKEAWDFAVNFITQGV
-346 LNNIMAIFSGIFNAI
+346 NAI
-361 LGIFKIL
+361 IGVFKVLYGVFTGDWELIKQGFKEVGDAIL
-368 IGIFTADFD
+368 KA
-377 LIEQGWDELWDG
+377 
-389 VKTTF
+389 F
-394 EAWVETIEM
+394 E
-403 IVAAFIDV
+403 
-411 IQNFFS
+411 
-417 IAWKFISAG
+417 
-426 FENLGKVIMKPFEL
+426 KP
-440 AFKWI
+440 FKWI
-445 KDQYNKY
+445 RKQYDEY
-452 IAPIVD
+452 IVPIINA
-458 TVKNFDIGQTASDM
+458 VKNFDIGQTASDM
-472 WEGAKSFLGFG
+472 WESTKSFLGFG
-483 NDTPKAAIATQYA
+483 NDTPKAALVTQYA
-496 DNNRNVKK
+496 DNNRSVQYHGGTATTTINVNTNNPQMANQIINNRQKTD
-504 LDAAGMNEVKGGLE
+504 LAFTQANLRGG
-518 LKGPWEFSYN
+518 Y
-528 ESGAYAVIEENK
+528 
-540 GSRYIKEEYKQGLGA
+540 
-555 YNLPGYY
+555 
-562 LAYTVKR
+562 
-569 EIKSSRYGRYYSAAA
+569 
-584 YNEKTGE
+584 
-591 YHKISSSFVLNNNA
+591 
-605 VVRQLRDSFKRRME
+605 
-619 SDLGGW
+619 

>member
-1 MPLKGYIVLL
+1 MATDHKRLCHTKRSTHYLRPRGRNSNARGYYRATKRGAPSLRKTIRLTPLFSTHKPKNQLKNTLICTLKGYIVLL

-31 QGLKNISSLAKQTA
+31 QGLKNISSIAKQTA
-45 QPISDAVKAGME
+45 QPISDAAKAGME

-62 IAKLEQAKNKGVE
+62 MAKLDQFKNEVKN
-75 WCEEAK
+75 WCEGARE
-81 GQAEELTT
+81 QAEELAAG
-89 SFHEVA
+89 FHEVA
-95 EAEEKVGEKAKEAA
+95 EAEEKVGEKAKEAS
-109 KETKKLTEEKPAINL
+109 KETKKLTEKKPAANL
-124 KQELGNI
+124 EQELSNI

-158 NIEELAKK
+158 NIDELAKK
-166 KDRLFNITQAEII
+166 KDRLFNITQAEIN
-179 QAKVYQDQLQKTKTA
+179 QAKEYQDQLQKTKTA
-194 VQSIV
+194 MQSIV
-199 TQTALKLIPVVNQS
+199 TQTAIKLIPAVNQS
-213 LKGFNNFLR
+213 LKGFNNFLK

-265 ALLILVGILAVVK
+265 ALLILVGVLAVVK

-333 AWFKSV
+333 TVYKEIEPIIKQVFNGAVKTIVGFGQSV
-339 KPTIEQV
+339 
-346 LNNIMAIFSGIFNAI
+346 
-361 LGIFKIL
+361 
-368 IGIFTADFD
+368 IGILTSIGALFTLRLADLKEALQF
-377 LIEQGWDELWDG
+377 WCDG
-389 VKTTF
+389 SIKMVEGLCNIFGTSWSEVTEKIKKTIF
-394 EAWVETIEM
+394 AW
-403 IVAAFIDV
+403 IDDIKV
-411 IQNFFS
+411 
-417 IAWKFISAG
+417 G
-426 FENLGKVIMKPFEL
+426 FENLGKAIMKPFEL

-458 TVKNFDIGQTASDM
+458 TVKNFDIGQTAKDM
-472 WEGAKSFLGFG
+472 WEGTKNLFGFG
-483 NDTPKAAIATQYA
+483 NDTPKAALATQYA
-496 DNNRNVKK
+496 DNNRSVQYHGGTATTTINV
-504 LDAAGMNEVKGGLE
+504 N
-518 LKGPWEFSYN
+518 
-528 ESGAYAVIEENK
+528 
-540 GSRYIKEEYKQGLGA
+540 
-555 YNLPGYY
+555 
-562 LAYTVKR
+562 T
-569 EIKSSRYGRYYSAAA
+569 
-584 YNEKTGE
+584 
-591 YHKISSSFVLNNNA
+591 NNPQMANQIINN
-605 VVRQLRDSFKRRME
+605 RQK
-619 SDLGGW
+619 SDLAFTQANLIGGY